1 MSTVRVDVAPELLQ
15 WAVDRAGW
23 DEHTAVQRVPHLDDW
38 IAGERKPTL
47 KQLEKF
53 AQATHAPFGHLFL
66 AEPPVEEIPIPDT
79 RTLGNT
85 RIAKPS
91 ADLLDMIYLCE
102 SRQDWYRAYARE
114 TGLPE
119 VTIVGSAAVSDDP
132 AAVAARLRELLD
144 FNLET
149 RRSANG
155 WQGALRL
162 LIDRVEELGILVMVN
177 GVVGANSH
185 RKLKP
190 AEFRG
195 FAMSDPIAPLIFING
210 ADTKAAQIFTLA
222 HELAHLCLGESALS
236 DASMKT
242 ATGPDDEI
250 WCNKVAAEFLLPL
263 DDFRQRFG
271 GGLDVENLQR
281 LAARYRV
288 STLVVLKR
296 AFDAKLVGWDEFRA
310 RYDDELARL
319 TAILDQQ
326 RAESTGGNYYNTQ
339 RLRLSQRFARAV
351 VSSTAEGS
359 TTYRDAYELLGT
371 RKHATFETLAHEL
384 GA

>member
-23 DEHTAVQRVPHLDDW
+23 DEQTAAQRVPHLDDW

-79 RTLGNT
+79 RTLGNA

-91 ADLLDMIYLCE
+91 ANLLDTIYLCE

-119 VTIVGSAAVSDDP
+119 VTVVGSASVSDDP
-132 AAVAARLRELLD
+132 AAVATRLRELLD
-144 FNLET
+144 FSLEA

-185 RKLKP
+185 RKLEP

-195 FAMSDPIAPLIFING
+195 FAMSDPIAPLIFVNG

-236 DASMKT
+236 DASMNT
-242 ATGPDDEI
+242 VTGPEDEI
-250 WCNKVAAEFLLPL
+250 WCNKVAADFLLPL
-263 DDFRQRFG
+263 DDFRQHFG

-281 LAARYRV
+281 VAARYRV
-288 STLVVLKR
+288 STLVVLRR

-319 TAILDQQ
+319 MAILDQQ